1 MTPTSGSSP
10 FTRICVAGLATLVIA
25 CSTASAGGPPPSN
38 SRSVTAAAATSTANQ
53 SSAAPS
59 IPTIAASPSHEHTT
73 APESA
78 AATTAAAT
86 AAAATTPAVT
96 ATAAAPVS
104 AAPTVAPTPQLQTAA
119 PTPAPVAAGPIGV
132 SLTDIAIKLDRSS
145 TAAGSVTFSV
155 KNVGTVIHQLVVL
168 KTDIPQNQ
176 IPASSSQPGTMTEP
190 GFIAQ
195 TSTLNPGG
203 ATTLTLTLASG
214 NYVLMCNQPA
224 HYLVGMHVGFVVN

>member
-104 AAPTVAPTPQLQTAA
+104 AAPTVAPTPQPQTA
-119 PTPAPVAAGPIGV
+119 TPAPVAAGPIGV